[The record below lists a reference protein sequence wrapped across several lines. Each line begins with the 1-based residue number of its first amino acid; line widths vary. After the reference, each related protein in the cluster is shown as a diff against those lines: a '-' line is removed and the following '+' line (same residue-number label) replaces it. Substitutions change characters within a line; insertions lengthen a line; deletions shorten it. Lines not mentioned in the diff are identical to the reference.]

1 MDSDCAQRDAN
12 TKSSERVGVGGF
24 SVVSIQVYSVEL

>member
-1 MDSDCAQRDAN
+1 METTQRDAN
-12 TKSSERVGVGGF
+12 TKSSEGFGVGGF